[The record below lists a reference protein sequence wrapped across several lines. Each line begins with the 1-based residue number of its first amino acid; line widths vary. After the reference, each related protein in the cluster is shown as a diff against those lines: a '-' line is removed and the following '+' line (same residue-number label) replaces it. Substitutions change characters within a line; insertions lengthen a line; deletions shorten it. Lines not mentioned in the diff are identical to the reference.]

1 MGGAGAVGRYA
12 GELSPCG
19 GSALAVAGQGE
30 GEGSQLR
37 SEVGGPDGSAGRR

>member
-1 MGGAGAVGRYA
+1 MAGAGAASHYA
-12 GELSPCG
+12 GELSPCE